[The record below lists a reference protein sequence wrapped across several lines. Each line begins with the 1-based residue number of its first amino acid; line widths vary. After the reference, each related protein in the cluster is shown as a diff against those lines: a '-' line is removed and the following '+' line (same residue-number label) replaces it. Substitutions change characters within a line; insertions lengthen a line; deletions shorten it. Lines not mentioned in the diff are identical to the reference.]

1 MKKLLFLC
9 ACLLLT
15 SCKTENKNESYS
27 ILIECDY
34 INVEHLHIEWKNIL
48 SQEANNYFV
57 YVYSLTCGH
66 CKEVK
71 PYILEYAMESKD
83 IFYFVIY
90 TKDIPIISNAEQN
103 IGVTNYEELGIIGT
117 PTLFEIESGMVSAC
131 YTGSSAIIETLTN
144 NYSE

>member
-15 SCKTENKNESYS
+15 SCKSEEKADSYS
-27 ILIECDY
+27 ILIEYDY
-34 INVEHLHIEWKNIL
+34 EDVEHLHIEWNDVL

-71 PYILEYAMESKD
+71 PYILKSALETSD
-83 IFYFVIY
+83 IYYFVIY